1 MQSHELA
8 QPFIVVLQIHPF
20 HSCPTRRTPLFIL
33 VGFKVPVALQIAS
46 RRDGK
51 GVNGCPFGPYFLVE
65 PHLVAPTMHPTSE
78 KSPSA
83 KTPKAAPSIGKART
97 ILKHCAKSGNLGA
110 VQEIAKLFVKGTFK
124 IDKESK
130 STVELLA
137 DTLDK
142 LNRKDHAD
150 FFRSTLCN
158 LKLASHPEDTTLSTP
173 AADQSVSA
181 SDAPAAATSAPPSAL
196 RFPLPQPPPPLQP
209 GPAEKELER
218 VLRAEIAIHYF
229 MLHGKASLEWGKK
242 EERENEVHIDL
253 RIRLNREKEVI
264 DAFQKNFKCPFSG
277 YIVGHGCGS
286 IKASASHELPH
297 ARVQAL
303 QQARE
308 SAARIVHTK
317 FDTLIET
324 IRLEAS
330 VRLERDVFVECEKWH
345 RARLTGKSR
354 ELALSRVH
362 ELISKVDEG
371 LLVGTRV
378 FAFGSTTSGLAL
390 SSSDVDVSIVIPGL
404 QTSEEDKGEDDF
416 GAKDCRVCA
425 LRALERS
432 ALALH
437 MKNVTL
443 ADRAKVP
450 VLRYFDPTAE
460 IDVDITVGND
470 SSILLS
476 RFIRAHVMHD
486 SRVWSL
492 CMLVKTWAKNREVC
506 GTMRKF
512 INPLAWSVMTIFFLQ
527 HVVRP
532 RVVDLYHVH
541 RNGQTV
547 GGDPTQA
554 QILRMACKS
563 HRGDGRNESEP
574 GALLAQFFHFFGYE
588 FDFKN
593 EAISLNL
600 TSRSSI
606 VDLLGRKSS
615 SALFI
620 EQPLHLRENIVSYVD
635 HQNMIFTISEL
646 KRAADICNVEGN
658 LDLVLRPEYED

>member
-1 MQSHELA
+1 
-8 QPFIVVLQIHPF
+8 
-20 HSCPTRRTPLFIL
+20 
-33 VGFKVPVALQIAS
+33 
-46 RRDGK
+46 
-51 GVNGCPFGPYFLVE
+51 
-65 PHLVAPTMHPTSE
+65 MHPTSE

-83 KTPKAAPSIGKART
+83 KTPKATPSIGKART
-97 ILKHCAKSGNLGA
+97 ILKHCAKSGNLGP

-150 FFRSTLCN
+150 FFRSTLCE
-158 LKLASHPEDTTLSTP
+158 LKLAPPPKDATLTTP
-173 AADQSVSA
+173 APDQSVSDR
-181 SDAPAAATSAPPSAL
+181 DAPAAATSAPPSAL
-196 RFPLPQPPPPLQP
+196 RFPSPQPPPPLQP
-209 GPAEKELER
+209 GPAEVELER
-218 VLRAEIAIHYF
+218 VLRAEVAIHYF
-229 MLHGKASLEWGKK
+229 MLPGTAKLEWGKK

-253 RIRLNREKEVI
+253 RIRLNRERKVI
-264 DAFQKNFKCPFSG
+264 NTFQKIFKCSFSG

-286 IKASASHELPH
+286 IEVCASHELPH

-308 SAARIVHTK
+308 SAARIVHEK
-317 FDTLIET
+317 FNTLIET
-324 IRLEAS
+324 IRREAS
-330 VRLERDVFVECEKWH
+330 VRLEREVFVECKKWH
-345 RARLTGKSR
+345 RARLTENSR
-354 ELALSRVH
+354 KLALSRVH
-362 ELISKVDEG
+362 ELISRVDGG

-404 QTSEEDKGEDDF
+404 QTSDEDKGEDDF
-416 GAKDCRVCA
+416 GAKDCRVYA
-425 LRALERS
+425 LRTLERS
-432 ALALH
+432 ALAMS
-437 MKNVTL
+437 MKMVTL

-450 VLRYFDPTAE
+450 VLRYFDPIAE
-460 IDVDITVGND
+460 IDVDVTVGND

-476 RFIRAHVMHD
+476 RYIRAHVMHD

-492 CMLVKTWAKNREVC
+492 CMLVKTWAKNREIY

-541 RNGQTV
+541 RSGKTV
-547 GGDPTQA
+547 GGDPSQA
-554 QILRMACKS
+554 QILRVACKS
-563 HRGDGRNESEP
+563 HRGDGRNESEA
-574 GALLAQFFHFFGYE
+574 GALLAQFFQFFGYE
-588 FDFKN
+588 FDFSN
-593 EAISLNL
+593 EVISLNL
-600 TSRSSI
+600 TCRSSI
-606 VDLLGRKSS
+606 EDLLGKKSS
-615 SALFI
+615 SALFV

-658 LDLVLRPEYED
+658 LDLVLQPEYED